1 MAHSFPYNKYME
13 KDKIIFTLFVLH
25 TFIQYGRLAFIG
37 LWLQKMPYSILC
49 LSNIYNTIKNGE
61 TSED

>member
-1 MAHSFPYNKYME
+1 ME

>member
-1 MAHSFPYNKYME
+1 ME

-37 LWLQKMPYSILC
+37 LWLQKMPYSILR